1 MLQGLAR
8 PDHPTVR
15 WTTQDQWHVTL
26 RFLGEVPEDDLAGLT
41 EVVRNAAAGSPPR
54 RVELGPLTIR
64 LGRRTL
70 AVPVTGMDDLAAA
83 VAAATETIVAD
94 RHARSFRS
102 HLTLA
107 RSRGDKPLPPDL
119 AGQAL
124 EATWVAEEITLVRS
138 HLGPSGAR
146 YETVAVAPL
155 SAS

>member
-1 MLQGLAR
+1 MLQGLSR
-8 PDHPTVR
+8 PAHPTVR

-26 RFLGEVPEDDLAGLT
+26 RFLGNVPEGEVEGLT
-41 EVVRNAAAGSPPR
+41 EAVRNAAAGSPPR
-54 RVELGPLTIR
+54 PVVLGPLTIR

-83 VAAATETIVAD
+83 VVAATEAIVAD

-107 RSRGDKPLPPDL
+107 RSRGDKRLPPDL

-146 YETVAVAPL
+146 YETVTAAPL
-155 SAS
+155 TG